1 MRTVNIGAL
10 KAKLSAHLRYVKN
23 GEEVLICDRNQP
35 IAKIIPFKDDDYD
48 EHRKR
53 MIAEG
58 RLIPAKKPR
67 KTRDKWSTAGLPK
80 ISEEAAAELWDP
92 DRGVR

>member
-35 IAKIIPFKDDDYD
+35 IAKIIPFKTDDYD
-48 EHRKR
+48 EHEKR

-58 RLIPAKKPR
+58 RMTSPKKPR
-67 KTRDKWSTAGLPK
+67 KPGAKWPK
-80 ISEEAAAELWDP
+80 PPGKLIPDEVMERLWQEERE
-92 DRGVR
+92 DR